1 VSYDVDLRRQQ
12 FESMAD
18 DVGMLVSTFTLS
30 EGAELTT
37 NYRGSPI
44 VEEHPSP
51 VGEHQIQAGD
61 RAPDV
66 VGLRYADGKDARL
79 FDITRTTNHVLLLLA
94 GTDERATIAQLAATA
109 AAIDAQTRIPID
121 AWICQPG
128 ADPPTDAPDGARWC
142 GDPKAEL
149 HKRFEADT
157 ANVVLIR
164 PDGYIGTRFTL
175 AEAESALAGYLARV
189 FGPRPAEKV
198 EQGSGGLR

>member
-1 VSYDVDLRRQQ
+1 MVVAGERR
-12 FESMAD
+12 
-18 DVGMLVSTFTLS
+18 T
-30 EGAELTT
+30 
-37 NYRGSPI
+37 
-44 VEEHPSP
+44 
-51 VGEHQIQAGD
+51 
-61 RAPDV
+61 
-66 VGLRYADGKDARL
+66 
-79 FDITRTTNHVLLLLA
+79 
-94 GTDERATIAQLAATA
+94 TIAQLAATA
-109 AAIDAQTRIPID
+109 AAIDAHTRIPID

-189 FGPRPAEKV
+189 FGPGPAEKV
-198 EQGSGGLR
+198 EQGSGDPR